1 MEDVMTRTILG
12 AGVLAAAGLVLAVA
26 VGAQP
31 AALTRTILQR
41 ADLSAPGREAVMAR
55 AEFPA
60 KGSTTGRHTHP
71 GEEIGYMLAGTMRLE
86 VEGQA
91 PRNLK
96 AGDVFI
102 IPEET
107 IHNAVSTD
115 TGVVK
120 VLVTY
125 VVEKGKPVTTPA
137 P

>member
-1 MEDVMTRTILG
+1 
-12 AGVLAAAGLVLAVA
+12 
-26 VGAQP
+26 
-31 AALTRTILQR
+31 
-41 ADLSAPGREAVMAR
+41 
-55 AEFPA
+55 
-60 KGSTTGRHTHP
+60 
-71 GEEIGYMLAGTMRLE
+71 MLAGTMRLE

-102 IPEET
+102 IPAET

-115 TGVVK
+115 TGVVR

-125 VVEKGKPVTTPA
+125 VVEKGKSVTTPA

>member
-1 MEDVMTRTILG
+1 
-12 AGVLAAAGLVLAVA
+12 
-26 VGAQP
+26 
-31 AALTRTILQR
+31 
-41 ADLSAPGREAVMAR
+41 
-55 AEFPA
+55 
-60 KGSTTGRHTHP
+60 
-71 GEEIGYMLAGTMRLE
+71 MLAGTMRLE

-102 IPEET
+102 IPGET

-115 TGVVK
+115 TGVVE

-125 VVEKGKPVTTPA
+125 VVEKGKPVTTPT